1 MEISN
6 IYQGNFSAICMP
18 RATHMF
24 RKDQM
29 TPELAMYPTNS
40 RDKDKVE

>member
-1 MEISN
+1 
-6 IYQGNFSAICMP
+6 MP